1 MSNITDIY
9 TRFTIN
15 MTIKSPVFIGSGD
28 ELNKTRYYFNPT
40 NNDVKIIDDK
50 KFKAFLAK
58 QNLFENFQEYLMK
71 NGDYGNLV
79 AWFGDNNI
87 DIDSIDIWKYSI
99 KAKNIKQ
106 KDVKRNKTVQTVR
119 RNGYCG

>member
-1 MSNITDIY
+1 MQIDGKNDDV
-9 TRFTIN
+9 
-15 MTIKSPVFIGSGD
+15 MKVKPV
-28 ELNKTRYYFNPT
+28 
-40 NNDVKIIDDK
+40 DK

-87 DIDSIDIWKYSI
+87 DIDNIDIWKY
-99 KAKNIKQ
+99 
-106 KDVKRNKTVQTVR
+106 
-119 RNGYCG
+119 GL